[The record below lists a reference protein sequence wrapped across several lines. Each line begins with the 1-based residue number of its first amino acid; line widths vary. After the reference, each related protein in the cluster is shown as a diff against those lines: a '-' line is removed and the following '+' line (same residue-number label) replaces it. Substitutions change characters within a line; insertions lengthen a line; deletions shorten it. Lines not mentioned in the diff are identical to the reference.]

1 MAQLIWTLN
10 AINDLDSIGEYISSD
25 SETAAK
31 KFVREIIDKAD
42 TLAIQPLKGRPIPE
56 RIPGGYRQILHKSYR
71 IIYKVENDKIY
82 VSSIYHQKR
91 LLLKIN
97 DY

>member
-31 KFVREIIDKAD
+31 KFV
-42 TLAIQPLKGRPIPE
+42 KG
-56 RIPGGYRQILHKSYR
+56 
-71 IIYKVENDKIY
+71 
-82 VSSIYHQKR
+82 
-91 LLLKIN
+91 
-97 DY
+97 